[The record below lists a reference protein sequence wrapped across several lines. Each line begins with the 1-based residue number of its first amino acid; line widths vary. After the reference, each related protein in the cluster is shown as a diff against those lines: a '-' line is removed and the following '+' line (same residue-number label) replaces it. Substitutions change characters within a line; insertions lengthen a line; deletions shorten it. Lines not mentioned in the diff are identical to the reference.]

1 MANSVMTPY
10 MEVRKRWLKDMAEK
24 GLWVAVAFGAD
35 GGKQGLVESVPIEWA
50 AEPVSGE
57 GSLFINCLWV
67 LPCYWKPGVGT
78 ALMEH
83 VITCARNDGR
93 ARRAGGVTALAYEKD
108 RWFGYFSYMPAGFFR
123 RFGFSE
129 VDRDGS
135 RVLLHLDFGGARRP
149 SLMRPRTRPDVLGAS
164 TTHVVEVL
172 YSSQCPWSGWM
183 IDGIRSH
190 LGKLDVDVRL
200 VNTDDRAVIEEYG
213 LTRGVC
219 VDGRPLIT
227 RLASGREVVRAVK
240 RRLKEATCRQSN
252 PGAK

>member
-1 MANSVMTPY
+1 M
-10 MEVRKRWLKDMAEK
+10 
-24 GLWVAVAFGAD
+24 
-35 GGKQGLVESVPIEWA
+35 
-50 AEPVSGE
+50 
-57 GSLFINCLWV
+57 
-67 LPCYWKPGVGT
+67 
-78 ALMEH
+78 
-83 VITCARNDGR
+83 
-93 ARRAGGVTALAYEKD
+93 
-108 RWFGYFSYMPAGFFR
+108 
-123 RFGFSE
+123 
-129 VDRDGS
+129 
-135 RVLLHLDFGGARRP
+135 
-149 SLMRPRTRPDVLGAS
+149 LGAS

-240 RRLKEATCRQSN
+240 WRLKEATCRQSN